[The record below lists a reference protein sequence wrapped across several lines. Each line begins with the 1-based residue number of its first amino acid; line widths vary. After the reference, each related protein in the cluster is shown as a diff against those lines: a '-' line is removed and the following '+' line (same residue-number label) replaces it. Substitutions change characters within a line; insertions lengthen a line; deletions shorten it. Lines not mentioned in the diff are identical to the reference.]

1 MRPRPL
7 RGPAAVTACV
17 AAAVAGGR
25 ATTAGHDRPRA
36 RDIYHPCAPE
46 GRGRGRD
53 LCADRSGRRWR
64 ASPRSAVRVLWPMDP
79 PYLRRPYS
87 RACFL
92 RRDRA
97 RTANSKRPHPI
108 EHVQADALLRWNLP
122 GVRPDRP
129 LSPHRGCLWEPANAL
144 RRRRGLR
151 QTARSDREGAAASPP
166 PLRGGGANNCLAT
179 VPRRTGLPK
188 RLTPFALGSRPSSRV
203 LCVCMS
209 GRPLCEKLAANVRL
223 SMPLAVPPCVRP
235 CCPCPCPCAA

>member
-1 MRPRPL
+1 VRPRPL

-25 ATTAGHDRPRA
+25 ATTAGHNRPRA

-97 RTANSKRPHPI
+97 RTASSKRPHPI

-151 QTARSDREGAAASPP
+151 QTARSDREGAAAPP
-166 PLRGGGANNCLAT
+166 PPPCAGGVRTTVWLRCRDGPGYRRDWPLSHSGAAPRVEFCVCACRGGPL
-179 VPRRTGLPK
+179 VRSSPRT
-188 RLTPFALGSRPSSRV
+188 FV
-203 LCVCMS
+203 
-209 GRPLCEKLAANVRL
+209 
-223 SMPLAVPPCVRP
+223 
-235 CCPCPCPCAA
+235 CPCP